1 MNVLRIDVGVHTL
14 LHINLSNVD
23 FTGIKE
29 IVFTVKN
36 FSDVESPV
44 IIERTFTE
52 PGFYEVM
59 ISPMESIA
67 LLSGAEYDFN
77 QVLID
82 GTRMKISDT
91 GKIILRKGVGD
102 HFV

>member
-23 FTGIKE
+23 FTGIKG

-36 FSDVESPV
+36 SPDVESPV

-52 PGFYEVM
+52 TGYKFKNITLNAADYGVPQKRERVF
-59 ISPMESIA
+59 
-67 LLSGAEYDFN
+67 LF
-77 QVLID
+77 
-82 GTRMKISDT
+82 GTRLDVEFEAPLPT
-91 GKIILRKGVGD
+91 HGEGRDIILL
-102 HFV
+102 

>member
-23 FTGIKE
+23 FTGIKG

-36 FSDVESPV
+36 SPDVESPV
-44 IIERTFTE
+44 IIERIFTE

-59 ISPMESIA
+59 ISPLESIA
-67 LLSGAEYDFN
+67 LFPGAEYDFN